1 MGSDIMPISEHL
13 IFNLVFIS
21 YIVAVSFIGG
31 GSRRTR
37 SNPSTCRK
45 SVTDFI
51 AILPLSTILLF
62 DFRIVPTVWYF
73 FSILLND
80 EKKV

>member
-1 MGSDIMPISEHL
+1 MYSCGRE
-13 IFNLVFIS
+13 
-21 YIVAVSFIGG
+21 GG
-31 GSRRTR
+31 GGM
-37 SNPSTCRK
+37 
-45 SVTDFI
+45 

-73 FSILLND
+73 FSILIND